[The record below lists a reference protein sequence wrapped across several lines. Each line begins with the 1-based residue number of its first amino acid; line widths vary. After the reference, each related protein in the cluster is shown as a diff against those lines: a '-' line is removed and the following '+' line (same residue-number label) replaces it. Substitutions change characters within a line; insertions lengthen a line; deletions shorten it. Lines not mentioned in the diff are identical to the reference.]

1 MKTAAAI
8 FATCLIITGCGG
20 GGVAT
25 RAAGNISVHAGDNA
39 VITLSQLDA
48 TQAAEKTIDAGK
60 VDANA
65 TAANAQGGSTA
76 ASGDASKSDTAP
88 RAVKADAN
96 ATE

>member
-8 FATCLIITGCGG
+8 FALCLIATGCGG
-20 GGVAT
+20 GGIAT

-39 VITLSQLDA
+39 VITLSNLDA

-65 TAANAQGGSTA
+65 SAANAQGGSTA
-76 ASGDASKSDTAP
+76 TSGDASKPTVTPPA
-88 RAVKADAN
+88 
-96 ATE
+96 E